1 MAIEILSPSNLPLSR
16 AKNGSSYLRVAKNTV
31 HLSASFVDAMKLK
44 IGDKVSFLKKGG
56 LLYIYATTVDDAYVL
71 KGKPNDVY
79 FCHHALAQKILAEY
93 SCTSLLEKQLQNSV
107 KFDVKH
113 CTFLPSFV
121 AGVDN
126 YWEIVPPKKYQS
138 P

>member
-1 MAIEILSPSNLPLSR
+1 MAVEILSPSNLPLSR

-31 HLSASFVDAMKLK
+31 HLSASFADAMGLK
-44 IGDKVSFLKKGG
+44 IGDKVNFLKKGH
-56 LLYIYATTVDDAYVL
+56 LLYIYATTVDDAYTL
-71 KGKPNDVY
+71 RGKSNDLY
-79 FCHHALAQKILAEY
+79 FSHHALAQKILAEY
-93 SCTSLLEKQLQNSV
+93 SCQTLLEKQLANSV

-113 CTFLPSFV
+113 CTFLPSLV
-121 AGVDN
+121 AGVDD

>member
-1 MAIEILSPSNLPLSR
+1 MAIEILSPSALPLQR
-16 AKNGSSYLRVAKNTV
+16 AKSGALYLRVAKNTI
-31 HLSASFVDAMKLK
+31 HLSASFAVAMGLK

-71 KGKPNDVY
+71 RGKSNDIY
-79 FCHHALAQKILAEY
+79 FSHHTLAQKVLTVY
-93 SCTSLLEKQLQNSV
+93 DCHTLLEKQLANSV

-113 CTFLPSFV
+113 CTFLPSLV
-121 AGVDN
+121 AGVDD

>member
-1 MAIEILSPSNLPLSR
+1 MAIEILSPSVLPLQR
-16 AKNGSSYLRVAKNTV
+16 AKNGALYLRVAKSTV
-31 HLSASFVDAMKLK
+31 HLSTSFTDAMNLK
-44 IGDKVSFLKKGG
+44 IGDKVNFLKKGT
-56 LLYIYATTVDDAYVL
+56 LLYIYKTTVEDAYVL
-71 KGKPNDVY
+71 KGKSNDIY
-79 FCHHALAQKILAEY
+79 FSHHTLAQKILAEY
-93 SCTSLLEKQLQNSV
+93 NCHTLLEKQLANSV

-113 CTFLPSFV
+113 CTFLPVLV